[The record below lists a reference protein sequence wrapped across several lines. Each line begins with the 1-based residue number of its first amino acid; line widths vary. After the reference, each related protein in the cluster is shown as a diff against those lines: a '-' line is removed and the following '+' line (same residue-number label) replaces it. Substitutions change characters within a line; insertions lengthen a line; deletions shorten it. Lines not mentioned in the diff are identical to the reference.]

1 MQHLRPF
8 RAFALV
14 VLLLVVASL
23 LLDQLNGRFWLN
35 DFRVYYMAANNLRHG
50 LAVYGEVFGED
61 TGLYKYAPVALYFF
75 VPYTYLPF
83 AVAGVLHCLVIGLLL
98 TACFVVVERSLY
110 HLVPDLPKVRTRAFL
125 GLLCVVV
132 LLARE
137 LHLGNINVG
146 LILLA
151 AAGVERL
158 LAGNRRTAGILWG
171 VVWLVKPYLL
181 LMIVPLVL
189 RREWQVLRT
198 AAIGMITGLLLPLL
212 VQGPSTGLALTRAW
226 FSSMQYHTQVMYS
239 PDQLGAMLNKFTG
252 LENTAVVT
260 AGFIALAGLLLSW
273 STWRN
278 AHKPA
283 GLATAAMDRAIEL
296 WWAMALVP
304 NLVITDQQ
312 HFMFSLPLV
321 LFILAYLFTTPDR
334 QVLTCF
340 VLAMLC
346 YATRSSDLWGRE
358 LETWLMGWGMLGMGN
373 ILLMGVSW
381 AAWRRWRATAG
392 KAL

>member
-14 VLLLVVASL
+14 VLLLVAASL
-23 LLDQLNGRFWLN
+23 LLDHLNGRFWLN
-35 DFRVYYMAANNLRHG
+35 DFRVYYMAADNLRHG
-50 LAVYGEVFGED
+50 LPVYDEVFGEH
-61 TGLYKYAPVALYFF
+61 TGLYKYAPAVLYFF
-75 VPYTYLPF
+75 LPYTMLPF
-83 AVAGVLHCLVIGLLL
+83 SVAGAFHCLVIGLLL
-98 TACFVVVERSLY
+98 TACFTTLERSLR
-110 HLVPDLPKVRTRAFL
+110 HLAPPLPRPALRAFL
-125 GLLCVVV
+125 GLLCIAV
-132 LLARE
+132 LLVRE
-137 LHLGNINVG
+137 LHMGNINAG

-158 LAGNRRTAGILWG
+158 LAGRRGTAGLLMG

-189 RREWQVLRT
+189 RREWQLLRT
-198 AAIGMITGLLLPLL
+198 AAISMITGLLLPLL
-212 VQGPSTGLALTRAW
+212 VQGPSTGWGLTRAW
-226 FSSMQYHTQVMYS
+226 ASSMQYHTQVMYS

-260 AGFIALAGLLLSW
+260 AGFIALAGLMLCW
-273 STWRN
+273 CTWRN

-283 GLATAAMDRAIEL
+283 GLATAAMDRAFEL
-296 WWAMALVP
+296 WLAMAMVP

-334 QVLTCF
+334 QVLTGF

-358 LETWLMGWGMLGMGN
+358 LETWLMGWGVLGMGN

-381 AAWRRWRATAG
+381 AAWRRWRTNAA